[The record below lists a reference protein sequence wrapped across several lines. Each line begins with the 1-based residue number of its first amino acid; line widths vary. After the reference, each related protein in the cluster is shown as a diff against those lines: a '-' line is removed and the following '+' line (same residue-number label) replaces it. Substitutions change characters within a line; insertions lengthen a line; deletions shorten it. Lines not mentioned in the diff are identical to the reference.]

1 MIGRC
6 PRPTGIN
13 IHLHQAGQEEKG
25 TNLFLSRH
33 SRLYSVILKINLSPF
48 SKKLPY
54 TSARPEPSNR
64 RKSGVFAVAMDASSA
79 RAVAATIQSIKDPRR
94 LPALLNKRA
103 AIAAC
108 SGVKSCCCPTI
119 LVAKDISKGEIGPHR
134 NSVQATVLILSV
146 WPSAIQAL
154 SFRSSGEPGSSA
166 RIRKL
171 VSRWI
176 ILAQETA
183 VGQMPGARLSGLA
196 PKAKYRFYVRA
207 GKSVIG

>member
-1 MIGRC
+1 MSTI
-6 PRPTGIN
+6 
-13 IHLHQAGQEEKG
+13 E
-25 TNLFLSRH
+25 
-33 SRLYSVILKINLSPF
+33 RLDAL
-48 SKKLPY
+48 LPY

-64 RKSGVFAVAMDASSA
+64 RKSVVFAVAMDASSA

-154 SFRSSGEPGSSA
+154 SFRSSGEPGTSA

-176 ILAQETA
+176 TLAQETA
-183 VGQMPGARLSGLA
+183 VGQMPGARPSGLA
-196 PKAKYRFYVRA
+196 PKAQCRFFVRA